1 MFIGPCIIVIV
12 EELETNLMSL
22 IKFITL
28 NICSTCF
35 EHPVVLQPAK
45 RTLPNIIRCKPQHT
59 TITEQGNDVVNRR
72 YSRKLL
78 KMDILMFETC

>member
-22 IKFITL
+22 IT
-28 NICSTCF
+28 
-35 EHPVVLQPAK
+35 LQPAK
-45 RTLPNIIRCKPQHT
+45 RTLPNIIRWIPQHT
-59 TITEQGNDVVNRR
+59 TITEQGNDVVNLH